1 MLHGSGHAGLRHF
14 FLYII
19 QTGYMEFGLPG
30 FHAPSLLRIACKPNL
45 SCSILHKMENDSM
58 PLALIVAS
66 GLEGSDHHF
75 RGKRSECDSF
85 AASFIVP
92 SPDENEGP

>member
-1 MLHGSGHAGLRHF
+1 
-14 FLYII
+14 
-19 QTGYMEFGLPG
+19 
-30 FHAPSLLRIACKPNL
+30 
-45 SCSILHKMENDSM
+45 M